1 MHRRK
6 LFLGIGIFSSVLFVC
21 VATLVSMGWLLPADQ
36 AVLRAIN
43 SHATPH
49 LDSLFLTVTNLG
61 SAIFVTIVTLLL
73 LASSL
78 VKKRYKLVTFITIVM
93 GGMIIC
99 NLLLKALFERP
110 RPDLWEWLIQ
120 ETSYSFPSGHATAS
134 MALGI
139 VLLVY
144 FWHTKWR
151 IFVCVMASLCV
162 LTVSFSR
169 LYLGVHYPSD
179 IIGGWLLSLSIASF
193 TAVGI
198 DRFTQAR
205 RTRRDS

>member
-1 MHRRK
+1 
-6 LFLGIGIFSSVLFVC
+6 
-21 VATLVSMGWLLPADQ
+21 MGWPLPVDQ

-43 SHATPH
+43 SHATST
-49 LDSLFLTVTNLG
+49 LDTLFLTLTNLG
-61 SAIFVTIVTLLL
+61 SAIFVTTATLLL
-73 LASSL
+73 LVSSL
-78 VKKRYKLVTFITIVM
+78 VRKRYRLAIFITIVM

-151 IFVCVMASLCV
+151 IFVCVMALLYV

-205 RTRRDS
+205 RTGRDSCG